1 MIDTPQLL
9 ISDDDRDFRFT
20 LQSVFEDIG
29 FDTMLA
35 ANGAE
40 AVEIVRQETVHVVL
54 IDMHMPRKTGLEA
67 IREIKLVSES
77 IPCILLSGAL
87 DESIRGQATDAFSLL
102 EKPVNFKTVRKT
114 VSDALADIYGW
125 DAEAS

>member
-125 DAEAS
+125 DADAS